1 MIRREDDMLVDLVGD
16 HVCVILVAQTADEQQ
31 LFLCKD
37 LAAGIGGVAD
47 DNRLGV
53 LAESIF
59 QYIAVKVERRR
70 DKRNEN
76 RIRAGE
82 NGIRTVILIER
93 REDDDLVA
101 GVADG
106 HHRAH
111 HRLGAAAGD
120 ENLGI
125 RINRSAVGTS
135 LLAGEGFAEVFR
147 AEGHGILMRA
157 FVRDFAQAVGDG
169 LGRRK
174 IRKTLGEIDSIDL
187 VADARHAADDG
198 VGERLNTMAQFWH
211 KYSHLSKT
219 GCIQLTARTQC
230 PYSIT
235 TL

>member
-1 MIRREDDMLVDLVGD
+1 M
-16 HVCVILVAQTADEQQ
+16 
-31 LFLCKD
+31 
-37 LAAGIGGVAD
+37 
-47 DNRLGV
+47 

-82 NGIRTVILIER
+82 NGIRTVIFIEGG
-93 REDDDLVA
+93 EDDDFVA
-101 GVADG
+101 GIADG

-125 RINRSAVGTS
+125 RINGSAVGTP
-135 LLAGEGFAEVFR
+135 LLAGEGFAEVLR
-147 AEGHGILMRA
+147 AEGYGILMRA
-157 FVRDFAQAVGDG
+157 FIGDFAQTISDG

-174 IRKTLGEIDSIDL
+174 IRKTLREVDGIDL

-198 VGERLNTMAQFWH
+198 VGERLNAMAQFWH
-211 KYSHLSKT
+211 KYSHLSK
-219 GCIQLTARTQC
+219 RVV
-230 PYSIT
+230 YN
-235 TL
+235 